1 MNFEMPPRSIPTKPD
16 TLGPPPCPD
25 HGKASASGTVIR
37 SPLSHEVAVWC
48 SLGRNENRSPVEA
61 SKISVFQLIWTIDI
75 LTSHQVIQWTTKT
88 GIHIHNY
95 HVFIIFDM
103 ICIYPI
109 SQANVFKLNL
119 HIVYIYIYIEIHTV
133 YEWWKLICIAPLF
146 ATIRSCWATEQPS
159 PEAIFGGDGN
169 PSGVYVDVSQRIR
182 NICVHNIYICHDSDN
197 ETDIDHT
204 LI

>member
-119 HIVYIYIYIEIHTV
+119 HIVYIYIYWNTYSVWMVKTDLHCTSV
-133 YEWWKLICIAPLF
+133 CNHSQLLGDWAAIA
-146 ATIRSCWATEQPS
+146 
-159 PEAIFGGDGN
+159 GGDLWRRRK
-169 PSGVYVDVSQRIR
+169 PKRCICWRISTYQEYM
-182 NICVHNIYICHDSDN
+182 C
-197 ETDIDHT
+197 T
-204 LI
+204 

>member
-119 HIVYIYIYIEIHTV
+119 HIVYIYILKYIQCMNGENWFALHLCLQPFAAAGRLSSHRRRRSLEETETQAV
-133 YEWWKLICIAPLF
+133 YMLTYLNVSGIYVYIIFIFVMIVTMRLI
-146 ATIRSCWATEQPS
+146 
-159 PEAIFGGDGN
+159 
-169 PSGVYVDVSQRIR
+169 
-182 NICVHNIYICHDSDN
+182 
-197 ETDIDHT
+197 
-204 LI
+204 